1 MKTVALN
8 EGTWEKLKQVREREN
23 LGNFN
28 EAVEVLLKKSEK
40 VPKSMFG
47 IDKGKRY
54 TLREHQE
61 FQRDE
66 HE

>member
-47 IDKGKRY
+47 VDRGKRY
-54 TLREHQE
+54 TSREHQE
-61 FQRDE
+61 FQRDS
-66 HE
+66 HG